1 MWKNARKFLHEN
13 FRRAPKKEGF
23 ALLDRR
29 NAPVFSGCTFG
40 KFCPFFANFAN
51 FFYIF
56 LIFTKM
62 HIFTFFTKRQCTVA
76 AQHFGTVWKT
86 FRNFAKNFFGE
97 NFFPEIFSGNFSE
110 KSDQKGDSQHL
121 HSIFGPFLSKMT
133 KNPGGP
139 PWPNW
144 PKLSKIVKNCQKLS
158 KNCQKLP
165 KIIKKYPLDL

>member
-62 HIFTFFTKRQCTVA
+62 HIFTFFTKKTMHRCCTAFWQV
-76 AQHFGTVWKT
+76 
-86 FRNFAKNFFGE
+86 AKNFSKFCK
-97 NFFPEIFSGNFSE
+97 NFFRGKLFSGNFFRKFFGKKWSKRAFTAPTQHFWPFFLHFGQ
-110 KSDQKGDSQHL
+110 KSG
-121 HSIFGPFLSKMT
+121 GPPPGQIGQNWPKLSKMT
-133 KNPGGP
+133 KNG
-139 PWPNW
+139 
-144 PKLSKIVKNCQKLS
+144 QKLS
-158 KNCQKLP
+158 KMS
-165 KIIKKYPLDL
+165 KIDRNW